1 MKFKKYNLVFNKN
14 GFFNGEIVTNSQF
27 TYEDFSHEKPDP
39 PIVTSSMYFFVGYS
53 EDTGRFSD
61 LFIKGKDADSRSY
74 NFRWDGSRFLPA
86 EGNTEIDLINS
97 GFVKDYSEVEE
108 WDSFVAEL
116 NKFQKILMKEV
127 DRNVIKDLKTQSDKF
142 TQTCEFQSLLAD
154 KMTNVD
160 AKTKALIKS
169 LFEQDCTMEKIE
181 LIARDD
187 LNAEQCCEI
196 YFGIV
201 SDLSLEELEI
211 SAKPEFN
218 DKQMSEL
225 CTSLANKIPAEI
237 VRGYADVCFS
247 AEQLSQ
253 IRKGFEDGLSVED
266 VGLYTRPSLTPE
278 QMGVYRH
285 GYSLGLTRDELS
297 GIPSLAPNMMF
308 SLVKKQA
315 EEKDKQRFLDSGSEY
330 LGLLSSTGEK
340 DKFRVSNL
348 QDLSFNTQFE
358 IWRALEREKKNVSTL
373 EGSLESVLSELRADE
388 QTRQVRQER

>member
-14 GFFNGEIVTNSQF
+14 GYFNGEIVTNGQF
-27 TYEDFSHEKPDP
+27 TYEDFSHEKPDL

-211 SAKPEFN
+211 YAKPEFQKLLFASYYKDVHMRPQRREAPAGLIAQLEAAGFDN
-218 DKQMSEL
+218 VHDDLETEFWLVRADRSMPEL
-225 CTSLANKIPAEI
+225 ALLKSM
-237 VRGYADVCFS
+237 
-247 AEQLSQ
+247 
-253 IRKGFEDGLSVED
+253 
-266 VGLYTRPSLTPE
+266 YT
-278 QMGVYRH
+278 
-285 GYSLGLTRDELS
+285 
-297 GIPSLAPNMMF
+297 
-308 SLVKKQA
+308 A
-315 EEKDKQRFLDSGSEY
+315 EERQQLARLLHRIEYGVQLPVQVAAFWQFYDDIGLFPDYTAAFIHETVFHHAQFYRQLASGTDAAHAEA
-330 LGLLSSTGEK
+330 LAAMQAQEQDMTDGQGGE
-340 DKFRVSNL
+340 V
-348 QDLSFNTQFE
+348 
-358 IWRALEREKKNVSTL
+358 
-373 EGSLESVLSELRADE
+373 
-388 QTRQVRQER
+388 